1 MRICLSAKNLHQKHR
16 CCKNY
21 FLIILKKGKK
31 SCNIS
36 IQIFFYAIVQEVF
49 S

>member
-1 MRICLSAKNLHQKHR
+1 MRICLSAKNLHQSYR

-31 SCNIS
+31 SCNID
-36 IQIFFYAIVQEVF
+36 IQLFVYAIVQEVF